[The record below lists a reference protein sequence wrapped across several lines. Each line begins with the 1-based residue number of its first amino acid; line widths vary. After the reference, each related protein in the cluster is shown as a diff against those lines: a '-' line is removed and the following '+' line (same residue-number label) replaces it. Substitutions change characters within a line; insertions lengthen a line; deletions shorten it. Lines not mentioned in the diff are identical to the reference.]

1 MHRSCRCAMLFV
13 RHRGGIEIVDLVV
26 PVLGSWIHF
35 FLVKARLGNSTPLLT
50 ISTRHQDSYREQA
63 TIRWQLML
71 PLPPARLPTRC
82 VS

>member
-1 MHRSCRCAMLFV
+1 MPCCSYGTAGHSN
-13 RHRGGIEIVDLVV
+13 DVV
-26 PVLGSWIHF
+26 IAFLGSWTHF
-35 FLVKARLGNSTPLLT
+35 FLVKAQLANLTPLLT